1 LAYIIISNNPE
12 VKEKYKQ
19 TYFIDGISRDVL
31 IKVRD
36 LIHKGYELISHPLP
50 ASIKTMSSPFRSVI
64 LTEEKTSS
72 VDPLQLEVIENS
84 IQKLDRHIKLNG
96 IDSKHSDDYK
106 KLDYLFLKSALEESN
121 NLNC

>member
-1 LAYIIISNNPE
+1 MAYIIISNNPE